1 MMRLRKARVR
11 SSAGA
16 PKVFSG
22 GPLLLHA
29 AAVEEADLARDLAG
43 EAHLVGGE
51 QHGHAL
57 LHQIAHD
64 VQDLRDQLGIERRG
78 DLVEQQHQRVHGER
92 ARDGDALLLPARQA
106 VGILYR
112 LQALRAA

>member
-1 MMRLRKARVR
+1 V
-11 SSAGA
+11 
-16 PKVFSG
+16 
-22 GPLLLHA
+22 HH

-57 LHQIAHD
+57 LRQLAHD
-64 VQDLRDQLGIERRG
+64 VQHPRHQLGIERRG

-92 ARDGDALLLPARQA
+92 AGDGDALLLPARQA
-106 VGILYR
+106 VGIPYR
-112 LQALRAA
+112 LQALRPA